1 MTIYKIKGAGIAVKG
16 LGKAFKAAK
25 DFKTKRMDAI
35 NRKIKRSRHPRY
47 MTENYIEEVGNIQES
62 KATTKKE
69 YKAEQKKVNQM
80 SEKERNQYFGRKP
93 FKPSYDK

>member
-1 MTIYKIKGAGIAVKG
+1 MPINKIKGAGIAVKG
-16 LGKAFKAAK
+16 LGKAFK

-80 SEKERNQYFGRKP
+80 SEKEKNKYFGRKS
-93 FKPSYDK
+93 FFDDE

>member
-1 MTIYKIKGAGIAVKG
+1 MPINKIKGAGIAVKG
-16 LGKAFKAAK
+16 LGKAFK

-80 SEKERNQYFGRKP
+80 SEKEKNKYFGRKP
-93 FKPSYDK
+93 FKPSYDE

>member
-1 MTIYKIKGAGIAVKG
+1 MPINKIKGAGIAIKG
-16 LGKAFKAAK
+16 FGKAM
-25 DFKTKRMDAI
+25 DFAGKRIAAI
-35 NRKIKRSRHPRY
+35 NRKIQRASNKKA

-62 KATTKKE
+62 KATTKKQ

>member
-1 MTIYKIKGAGIAVKG
+1 MPINKIKGAGIAIKG
-16 LGKAFKAAK
+16 LGKAFK

-35 NRKIKRSRHPRY
+35 NRKIQRSSTPKSDT
-47 MTENYIEEVGNIQES
+47 TENYIEEVGNIGES
-62 KATTKKE
+62 KATTKKQ

-80 SEKERNQYFGRKP
+80 SEKERNQYFGYKP